1 MGPTR
6 CLSEGRMSSCALRH
20 SGETRRVRVPF
31 RSLLGRI
38 RRAIGPAHVVPP
50 ETEDRLLFRFG
61 FLFYAAAAPPAGSE
75 FWSRLGRLWV
85 TTTLGPFVLVTHPE
99 TRVAR
104 HEDGDRITVLVG
116 DAFFTAE
123 PLDRTPLEVLAAADG
138 DRFLDVLDQ
147 LSGRFAVITRRGG
160 RTRFYHDAFGA
171 RSVFYRQSRALGLA
185 SHPELFAHTFGDS
198 PWPDMMRLVGSDWFP
213 RRIPAFLPT
222 DATLYEGIL
231 ALLPNHGYDVE
242 AQRLFRY
249 WPRHKRRRPTA
260 TFDEFFAA
268 IDAYFR
274 GMAGFL
280 ARRQP
285 IVSITG
291 GIDSRTL
298 NAALRHH
305 DVSLRTVTWGR
316 FNFEAWELRPVEEI
330 VAYLGGDH
338 NWVDETNDRINDEA
352 LLGARNSGNY
362 RSPSPA
368 VAGMARLFGT
378 IPGALWLGGHG
389 SDTIYGAPP
398 PHLCLED
405 LRPGTLL
412 NSYLRQP
419 VPPSTFAH
427 REFVLREIAEMLGRI
442 DFATPMD
449 MGYGAEEVFAWEHFT
464 GTWAVCSINA
474 MHSAVDATFGF
485 NSRILADIGIAMPAE
500 FRRSKKL
507 FHEVIRRYDERLAA
521 IYFQ

>member
-1 MGPTR
+1 MGLPR
-6 CLSEGRMSSCALRH
+6 RPSERRRSSCALRR
-20 SGETRRVRVPF
+20 SGEPGRVRVSF
-31 RSLLGRI
+31 RSLLRRI
-38 RRAIGPAHVVPP
+38 SRAIAPPHVVPP

-75 FWSRLGRLWV
+75 LWSRLGRSWV
-85 TTTLGPFVLVTHPE
+85 TTMLGPFVLVTHPE

-104 HEDGDRITVLVG
+104 HEQGDRITVLVG

-138 DRFLDVLDQ
+138 DRLLDVLDQ
-147 LSGRFAVITRRGG
+147 LSGRFAIITRRDG

-171 RSVFYRQSRALGLA
+171 RSVFYRQSGALGLA

-198 PWPDMMRLVGSDWFP
+198 LWPDMMHLVGSEWF
-213 RRIPAFLPT
+213 RQRDPAFLPT
-222 DATLYEGIL
+222 DATLHEGIL

-242 AQRLFRY
+242 AQSLFRY
-249 WPRHKRRRPTA
+249 WPRRERRRPAA
-260 TFDEFFAA
+260 TFGEFFAA

-298 NAALRHH
+298 IAALRHH
-305 DVSLRTVTWGR
+305 DVSLRTVTWRR
-316 FNFEAWELRPVEEI
+316 FNFKAWELRPVEEI
-330 VAYLGGDH
+330 VAYLAGDH
-338 NWVDETNDRINDEA
+338 SWVDETNDRINDEA

-362 RSPSPA
+362 RTPSPA

-378 IPGALWLGGHG
+378 IPGALWLPGQG
-389 SDTIYGAPP
+389 SGTIYGAPP
-398 PHLCLED
+398 QLWLED
-405 LRPGTLL
+405 LKPGTLL
-412 NSYLRQP
+412 NFYLRKP

-427 REFVLREIAEMLGRI
+427 REFVLREIAVMLGRV
-442 DFATPMD
+442 DFATPVD
-449 MGYGAEEVFAWEHFT
+449 MGYGPLEVFYWEYFT
-464 GTWAVCSINA
+464 GTWSVCSINA
-474 MHSAVDATFGF
+474 MHSAVDAMFGF
-485 NSRILADIGIAMPAE
+485 NSRILADIGMAMPAE
-500 FRRSKKL
+500 FRRSKRL

-521 IYFQ
+521 ISFQ